1 MRYPSNTKKI
11 IMDIKTCLL
20 QYGCQ
25 PNTHPH
31 YTIIGRYRNKTSLQM
46 GILACAN
53 NEFYAHILKREINK
67 FGECSIE
74 RTEYHPDGATFSL
87 KLYAQ
92 ELKAL
97 KNNAAKEIINA
108 N

>member
-1 MRYPSNTKKI
+1 MN
-11 IMDIKTCLL
+11 IKTCLL

-25 PNTHPH
+25 PNTHPQ

-46 GILACAN
+46 GVLACAT

-67 FGECSIE
+67 FGECSVE

-97 KNNAAKEIINA
+97 KNNTSKEIING